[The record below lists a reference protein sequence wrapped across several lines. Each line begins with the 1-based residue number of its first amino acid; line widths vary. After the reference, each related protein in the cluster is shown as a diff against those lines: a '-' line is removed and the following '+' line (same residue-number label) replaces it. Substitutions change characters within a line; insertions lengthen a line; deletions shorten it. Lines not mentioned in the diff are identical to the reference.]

1 MSVKVVAI
9 EDDGVATL
17 ACAGEMNA
25 LEMST
30 DGKGLKDV
38 LGDEWASRKVALD
51 LSEASYM
58 DSAAI
63 GWLLSLHKAFDEGDG
78 RLVLFGTHPN
88 VRRVIDMMRI
98 DKVLDL
104 AENREHALK
113 RLRGE
118 HHDA

>member
-30 DGKGLKDV
+30 NGKGLKDV
-38 LGDEWASRKVALD
+38 LGDDWASRRVALD

-63 GWLLSLHKAFDEGDG
+63 GWLLSLHKGFGDAGG
-78 RLVLFGTHPN
+78 RLILFGTHPN
-88 VRRVIDMMRI
+88 VRRVIEMMRI

-104 AENREHALK
+104 ADDREHALK
-113 RLRGE
+113 RLRGNA
-118 HHDA
+118 DA

>member
-25 LEMST
+25 LEMT
-30 DGKGLKDV
+30 ANGGGLKDV
-38 LGDEWASRKVALD
+38 LGEGWASRRVAMD
-51 LSEASYM
+51 LGGATYM

-63 GWLLSLHKAFDEGDG
+63 GWLLSLHKSFEQEGG
-78 RLVLFGTHPN
+78 RLILFALHPN
-88 VRRVIDMMRI
+88 VRRVLDIMRI
-98 DKVLDL
+98 NQVLDL
-104 AENREHALK
+104 AEDRQHALK

-118 HHDA
+118 H

>member
-9 EDDGVATL
+9 DDDGVATL

-25 LEMST
+25 LEMT
-30 DGKGLKDV
+30 TQGKGLKGV
-38 LGDEWASRKVALD
+38 LGDDWASRNVALD

-63 GWLLSLHKAFDEGDG
+63 GWLLSLHKAFSDAGG
-78 RLVLFGTHPN
+78 RLILFGTHPN
-88 VRRVIDMMRI
+88 VRRVIEMMRI

-104 AENREHALK
+104 AEDREHALK

-118 HHDA
+118 H